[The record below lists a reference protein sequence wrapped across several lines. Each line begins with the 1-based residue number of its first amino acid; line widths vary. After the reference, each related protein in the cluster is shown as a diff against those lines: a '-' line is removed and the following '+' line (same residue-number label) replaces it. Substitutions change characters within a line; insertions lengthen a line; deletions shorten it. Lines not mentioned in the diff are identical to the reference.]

1 MRRIL
6 PGSILTYSQYGHV
19 KIPKEV
25 KCKCPDCSKTAR
37 FTLKADYQ
45 ANRTGLFSKGNCPEC
60 KSSSSFVIMLSDYL
74 DKSNE
79 DAEVYIYDPKTTFA
93 EVENHT
99 NIPEDLIRA
108 YRSALNV
115 HQSKDPSATAV
126 LSKRVLESVVKSF
139 LGDKVKGQSLSEQ
152 LEHLPKHLDLNKPIT
167 SLTSLTHPESHFHQI
182 LELERDLDEDMA
194 RLLIEL
200 LEGIIEYLYILPSKI
215 ETTHDRIQQQ
225 LH

>member
-6 PGSILTYSQYGHV
+6 PGSILSYSQYGHM

-25 KCKCPDCSKTAR
+25 KCKCPECSKTAR
-37 FTLKADYQ
+37 FSLKADYQ
-45 ANRTGLFSKGNCPEC
+45 ANRTGLFSKGSCPEC
-60 KSSSSFVIMLSDYL
+60 KSSSSFVIMISDYL
-74 DKSNE
+74 DKSNAE
-79 DAEVYIYDPKTTFA
+79 VEVYIYDSRTTFA
-93 EVENHT
+93 EVENHSDL
-99 NIPEDLIRA
+99 PEDLIRA

-139 LGDKVKGQSLSEQ
+139 IGEKAKGQTLSEQ
-152 LEHLPKHLDLNKPIT
+152 LEHLPKHVDLNKPIT
-167 SLTSLTHPESHFHQI
+167 SLTTLVHPESQFHQI
-182 LELERDLDEDMA
+182 LELERDLDDDMA

-200 LEGIIEYLYILPSKI
+200 LEGLIEYLYILPLKI
-215 ETTHDRIQQQ
+215 ETTHNRIHQQ

>member
-6 PGSILTYSQYGHV
+6 PGSILSYSQYGHV

-25 KCKCPDCSKTAR
+25 KCKCPECSKTAR
-37 FTLKADYQ
+37 FSLKADYQ
-45 ANRTGLFSKGNCPEC
+45 ANRTGLFSKGNCTEC
-60 KSSSSFVIMLSDYL
+60 KSLSSFVIMLTDYIE
-74 DKSNE
+74 KSNQ
-79 DAEVYIYDPKTTFA
+79 EVDIFIYDSKTPFTQI
-93 EVENHT
+93 ENHS

-139 LGDKVKGQSLSEQ
+139 LGEKVKGQSLPEQ

-167 SLTSLTHPESHFHQI
+167 SLSSLIRPESHFHQI
-182 LELERDLDEDMA
+182 LELERELDDDMA
-194 RLLIEL
+194 KLLIEL
-200 LEGIIEYLYILPSKI
+200 LEGLIEYLYILPSKI